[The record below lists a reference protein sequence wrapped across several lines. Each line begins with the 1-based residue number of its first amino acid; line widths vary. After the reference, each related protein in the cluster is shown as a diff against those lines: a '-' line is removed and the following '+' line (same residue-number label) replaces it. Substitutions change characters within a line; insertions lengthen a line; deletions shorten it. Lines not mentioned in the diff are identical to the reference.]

1 MATKPDRVPWL
12 VLAVLTLLL
21 GVLGF
26 LQYRW
31 THEIGRAAAERRQAD
46 LERAARRFAAA
57 LDRELGQTAIAFFT
71 DAGPLLADR
80 RAVLIERFEDFHTR
94 ENGGLVRGL
103 LLASRPDHGRVI
115 LEQVR
120 PGDDA
125 FHEIPWPEELRG
137 LAERLAL
144 PPDAPA
150 PDAPAPGGFQLRPG
164 ALVGKPLGLLLPLFG
179 PAERPQPATGR
190 SRLSISGAMIVE
202 LDEAYVKDRLLPRLA
217 EATFG
222 PAATSPFVVAILRRS
237 DRSTVYAREADAT
250 SGGPRSGDVELGL
263 PIRRGP
269 GGPGGPGGPT
279 PGGPG
284 GPSPGGGPGPGP
296 ERTGEPRRPPDE
308 DGPWLLVA
316 RHREGSFE
324 AAVAS
329 VQRRNLATG
338 FGVLALLGATT
349 LFLVASAQRARRLA
363 RQQLEFVTG
372 VTHELNTPLAAIRSA
387 GQNLAAGI
395 VTEPAQVRRYGELI
409 DKEGGRLTAL
419 VAQVLDFAGIESQ
432 SRAYAMEPL
441 SLGPLVEEVLRDYAL
456 VLQQA
461 GLKLECSVPE
471 TLPPVRGDAA
481 ALKRVLANLIGNAVK
496 FAGSGGS
503 LAVRASARPPDGKA
517 LVLRVEDRGPGI
529 AREERE
535 RVFEPFYRGP
545 EAERNR
551 APGSGLGLSLVRH
564 VVRAHGGSVRVEARD
579 GGGAALVVELPAASE
594 DEAA

>member
-1 MATKPDRVPWL
+1 MPAAAADRLAPMATSPDRAPWL
-12 VLAVLTLLL
+12 VIAVLTLLL

-71 DAGPLLADR
+71 DAGPSLADR

-94 ENGGLVRGL
+94 ETGGLVRGL
-103 LLASRPDHGRVI
+103 LLASRDHGRVV
-115 LEQVR
+115 LEETR

-144 PPDAPA
+144 SPDVPPS
-150 PDAPAPGGFQLRPG
+150 GSGFQFRPG
-164 ALVGKPLGLLLPLFG
+164 ALIEKPLGLVLPLFG
-179 PAERPQPATGR
+179 PTVGPPPGSGR
-190 SRLSISGAMIVE
+190 GRLSISGAAIVE
-202 LDEAYVKDRLLPRLA
+202 FDDAYVKDRLLPRIA
-217 EATFG
+217 EASFG
-222 PAATSPFVVAILRRS
+222 PSAASPFVVAILRRS
-237 DRSTVYAREADAT
+237 DRSTVYAREAEAT
-250 SGGPRSGDVELGL
+250 SGGHRSGDVELGL

-269 GGPGGPGGPT
+269 GGPGGPVG

-284 GPSPGGGPGPGP
+284 GPPPNRRDGP
-296 ERTGEPRRPPDE
+296 RPPPPDDE
-308 DGPWLLVA
+308 GPWLLVA

-338 FGVLALLGATT
+338 FGVLALLGATA

-395 VTEPAQVRRYGELI
+395 VTEPGQVRRYGDLI
-409 DKEGGRLTAL
+409 EKEGGRLTAL

-441 SLGPLVEEVLRDYAL
+441 ALGPLVEEVLREHAL

-461 GLKLECSVPE
+461 GLELEQDVPE

>member
-1 MATKPDRVPWL
+1 MPAAPADRLAPMTTKPDRAPWL

-71 DAGPLLADR
+71 DAGPSPADR
-80 RAVLIERFEDFHTR
+80 RAVLIERFEDFHAR

-103 LLASRPDHGRVI
+103 LLASRPDHGRVV

-144 PPDAPA
+144 PPDAP
-150 PDAPAPGGFQLRPG
+150 GGVQVRPG
-164 ALVGKPLGLLLPLFG
+164 ALVDKPLGLVLPLFG
-179 PAERPQPATGR
+179 PPVRQQPATGH

-250 SGGPRSGDVELGL
+250 SGGRRSGDVELGL

-269 GGPGGPGGPT
+269 GGPGGPGGPP

-284 GPSPGGGPGPGP
+284 GPRPGGGPP
-296 ERTGEPRRPPDE
+296 PPDE

-481 ALKRVLANLIGNAVK
+481 ALKRVLANLIANAVK
-496 FAGSGGS
+496 FAGAGGS
-503 LAVRASARPPDGKA
+503 LAVRAQARPPDGKA

-545 EAERNR
+545 AAERNST
-551 APGSGLGLSLVRH
+551 PGSGLGLSLVRH
-564 VVRAHGGSVRVEARD
+564 VVRAHGGSVRVEARE
-579 GGGAALVVELPAASE
+579 GGGASLVVELPAASE
-594 DEAA
+594 EPAA

>member
-1 MATKPDRVPWL
+1 MATKPDRASWL

-71 DAGPLLADR
+71 DAGPSLADR
-80 RAVLIERFEDFHTR
+80 RAVLVERFEDFHTR

-103 LLASRPDHGRVI
+103 LLASRPDKGRVI
-115 LEQVR
+115 LEQTR

-137 LAERLAL
+137 LADRLAL
-144 PPDAPA
+144 P

-164 ALVGKPLGLLLPLFG
+164 ALVDKPLGLVLPLFG
-179 PAERPQPATGR
+179 PAVRPQPAMGR
-190 SRLSISGAMIVE
+190 SRLSISGAVIVE

-222 PAATSPFVVAILRRS
+222 PVATSPFVVAILRRS

-250 SGGPRSGDVELGL
+250 SGGRRSGDVELGL

-269 GGPGGPGGPT
+269 GGPP

-284 GPSPGGGPGPGP
+284 GPGGPPPGGGPGPGP
-296 ERTGEPRRPPDE
+296 GPGSERPGEPRRPPDE

-481 ALKRVLANLIGNAVK
+481 ALKRVLANLIANAVK

-503 LAVRASARPPDGKA
+503 LAVRAEARPPDGKA

-545 EAERNR
+545 AAERNQ

-564 VVRAHGGSVRVEARD
+564 VVRAHGGSVRVEARE
-579 GGGAALVVELPAASE
+579 GGGAALVVELPAAGE